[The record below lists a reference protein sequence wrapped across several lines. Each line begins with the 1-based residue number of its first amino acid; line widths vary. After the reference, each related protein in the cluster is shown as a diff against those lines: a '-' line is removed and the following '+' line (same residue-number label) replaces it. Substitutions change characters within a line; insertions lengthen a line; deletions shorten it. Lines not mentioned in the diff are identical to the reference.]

1 MNAHNELLSHV
12 VRTRTQWLHP
22 AVNAAVHLANRAP
35 PWLPRPLA
43 HLPLRLCSGVIW
55 LYVQH
60 ALAQDAKGP
69 RQAGKVSGAGAKRKE
84 GVQPPVSEAQRL
96 PHEAGCTTQ
105 PISQSRP
112 QTRDTTAA
120 KH

>member
-1 MNAHNELLSHV
+1 MNAQNERLCHV
-12 VRTRTQWLHP
+12 VRTRTQWLNP
-22 AVNAAVHLANRAP
+22 AINASVHLANRAP
-35 PWLPRPLA
+35 LWLPRALA
-43 HLPLRLCSGVIW
+43 QLPLRLCSWVIW
-55 LYVQH
+55 LYVHH
-60 ALAQDAKGP
+60 ARAQDAKGP
-69 RQAGKVSGAGAKRKE
+69 RNAGKVSGAGAQRKE
-84 GVQPPVSEAQRL
+84 GVSPPVSEAQRL